1 MSNEMSKQ
9 PASQPASQKS
19 DWNRKYV
26 SAKCEQEKNPT
37 TRSKTSKNVR
47 TDTIKHF
54 ALDFVQAIK
63 IRIKHSPK
71 SNSMSIEHW
80 AKQSKSSR
88 ASNALASLQA
98 VSFYMPLV
106 LLMLLLL
113 LLFSSIHCE
122 WIQPT
127 WKTNDRKKNEF
138 SCTTIHHSANGECV
152 GACLFLSTFVR
163 AFEAPLLYTVCTHI
177 GKNHH
182 AFLVYYIQSPSQKN
196 QANFSCVNNS
206 VNLILS
212 VPYEAAALAF
222 ICTGLYKCTLC
233 TMWYISKLVQS
244 YTHFAEFKK
253 LK

>member
-98 VSFYMPLV
+98 VSFYVPLV
-106 LLMLLLL
+106 LLMLLL

-127 WKTNDRKKNEF
+127 WKTNDRKKSILLHNHSPFGERRMCWCVF
-138 SCTTIHHSANGECV
+138 ISKHFCSRIWSPIVIYSVHAHRKKPSCVS
-152 GACLFLSTFVR
+152 S
-163 AFEAPLLYTVCTHI
+163 LLYTKPESKESSEFFVC
-177 GKNHH
+177 K
-182 AFLVYYIQSPSQKN
+182 
-196 QANFSCVNNS
+196 
-206 VNLILS
+206 
-212 VPYEAAALAF
+212 
-222 ICTGLYKCTLC
+222 
-233 TMWYISKLVQS
+233 
-244 YTHFAEFKK
+244 
-253 LK
+253 